1 VYQKVTYLV
10 KKMVLQEYLVI
21 TLSLKINQRLTILVQ
36 QLLSQQQLSNQLGKL
51 NYKTY
56 LIMSNKNG
64 ETRLWQKVKKGL
76 TDCFLTRIE
85 SSTINGI
92 PDIHAVMSNEVFWIE
107 LKSDSLSYP
116 KLNKWQ
122 IVWINKYILAGGK
135 IIILGETPLKRTLK
149 LYRPV
154 SVFTDPRSLVPFASF
169 SFPLQ
174 WPLVQRRMLTELGS
188 CPDAA

>member
-1 VYQKVTYLV
+1 
-10 KKMVLQEYLVI
+10 
-21 TLSLKINQRLTILVQ
+21 
-36 QLLSQQQLSNQLGKL
+36 
-51 NYKTY
+51 
-56 LIMSNKNG
+56 MSNKNG

-76 TDCFLTRIE
+76 TDCFLTRVE

-92 PDIHAVMSNEVFWIE
+92 PDIHAVMSNEVFWVE

-122 IVWINKYILAGGK
+122 IVWINKYIKAGGK
-135 IIILGETPLKRTLK
+135 VIILKENLGKTLLQKSLK

-154 SVFTDPRSLVPFASF
+154 SVFTDARSLVPFASF

-174 WPLVQRRMLTELGS
+174 WPMVQRRMLTELGS
-188 CPDAA
+188 SPDAA

>member
-1 VYQKVTYLV
+1 
-10 KKMVLQEYLVI
+10 M
-21 TLSLKINQRLTILVQ
+21 
-36 QLLSQQQLSNQLGKL
+36 SNQ
-51 NYKTY
+51 
-56 LIMSNKNG
+56 NG

-76 TDCFLTRIE
+76 TDCFLTRVE

-92 PDIHAVMSNEVFWIE
+92 PDIHAVMSNEVFWVE

-122 IVWINKYILAGGK
+122 IVWINKYVMAGGK
-135 IIILGETPLKRTLK
+135 VIILKETLLQKSLK

-154 SVFTDPRSLVPFASF
+154 SVFTDARSLIPFASF

-174 WPLVQRRMLTELGS
+174 WPTVQQRILQELVLP
-188 CPDAA
+188 PDAA